1 MQTLL
6 RSEPLMKI
14 LKIFGL
20 VVGVHV
26 VAFMF
31 VFAIP
36 GCRSTSRHSPPP
48 SEATQADRA
57 QVHGAAPTPI
67 ADSSNLNAPLVSDS
81 SSQTSPIAAPAA
93 GAGTAPAFNFPLD
106 SSGSP
111 IVRSNPTRP
120 GSPEAMNLSVPAAP
134 TTTPATTYIV
144 VSGDSLWKIAKKH
157 GLSGKEV
164 AAANNLRSDSP
175 LREGQKLI
183 IPGKAIPNSSASA
196 VPTTNPA
203 DTLTYRVKSGETLAV
218 IARHSGTTTAAIKSL
233 NHLKSDNVHTGQELI
248 LPAGG
253 MATSALASTPAEDS
267 SAHGKNGGLHH
278 TVKAGETL
286 GQIAK
291 HYGVSRRELAVANNI
306 ADPLKLRAGQDL
318 VIPGKSANATTGS
331 TKGAS
336 GAVSGSSAASANE
349 SSASAS
355 APAAANNSSSPIESP
370 IAPGPAATTASPETS
385 PIAPANPPVIQVQD
399 SSNPVSSK

>member
-1 MQTLL
+1 
-6 RSEPLMKI
+6 MKI

-26 VAFMF
+26 IAFMF

-48 SEATQADRA
+48 PEAAQAERA
-57 QVHGAAPTPI
+57 QAHAAAAPRSINDGSNQNGPLV
-67 ADSSNLNAPLVSDS
+67 ADSISAPIV
-81 SSQTSPIAAPAA
+81 SPISGNSSALNLSTDAS
-93 GAGTAPAFNFPLD
+93 GA
-106 SSGSP
+106 P

-120 GSPEAMNLSVPAAP
+120 GSPEAIGFTAP
-134 TTTPATTYIV
+134 QAPLTTPATTYVV

-157 GLSGKEV
+157 GLSSKEI
-164 AAANNLRSDSP
+164 AAANNLRADAP

-183 IPGKAIPNSSASA
+183 IPGKVIPHSTASA
-196 VPTTNPA
+196 LPTNNPA
-203 DTLTYRVKSGETLAV
+203 ETLTYRVKSGETLAV

-233 NHLKSDNVHTGQELI
+233 NHLKSDNVHTGQELV

-253 MATSALASTPAEDS
+253 ASATTLASTEDTGG
-267 SAHGKNGGLHH
+267 HGKNAGSLHH

-286 GQIAK
+286 GLIAK

-318 VIPGKSANATTGS
+318 VIPGKSGS
-331 TKGAS
+331 GAKGAVA
-336 GAVSGSSAASANE
+336 GATVNNPPPSESAT
-349 SSASAS
+349 AS
-355 APAAANNSSSPIESP
+355 APAPVSNTSSPIESP
-370 IAPGPAATTASPETS
+370 IAPATNSPTVSPETS

-399 SSNPVSSK
+399 SNNPVSSK

>member
-1 MQTLL
+1 
-6 RSEPLMKI
+6 MKI

-26 VAFMF
+26 IAFMF

-57 QVHGAAPTPI
+57 QVRAAKASPI
-67 ADSSNLNAPLVSDS
+67 TDGTNTPLVANSVTSETSPVASPVSGNSSSLNFSSDS
-81 SSQTSPIAAPAA
+81 A
-93 GAGTAPAFNFPLD
+93 GFP
-106 SSGSP
+106 
-111 IVRSNPTRP
+111 VVHSNPTRP
-120 GSPEAMNLSVPAAP
+120 GSAEAASLITPPAP
-134 TTTPATTYIV
+134 TTTPATTYVV

-157 GLSGKEV
+157 GMSSKEI
-164 AAANNLRSDSP
+164 AAANNLRTDAP

-183 IPGKAIPNSSASA
+183 IPGKAIPHSTASA
-196 VPTTNPA
+196 LPTSNPA
-203 DTLTYRVKSGETLAV
+203 ETLTYRVKSGETLAV

-233 NHLKSDNVHTGQELI
+233 NHLKSDNVHVGQELV

-253 MATSALASTPAEDS
+253 SAATTLAATEDTS
-267 SAHGKNGGLHH
+267 GHGKNAGSLHH

-318 VIPGKSANATTGS
+318 VIPGKAGNGPAAKNGATAAAN
-331 TKGAS
+331 
-336 GAVSGSSAASANE
+336 
-349 SSASAS
+349 S
-355 APAAANNSSSPIESP
+355 APAETSPVSNNAPAPANNNFSPVESP
-370 IAPGPAATTASPETS
+370 IAPATSSGQTVSPETS
-385 PIAPANPPVIQVQD
+385 PIAPATPPVIQVQD
-399 SSNPVSSK
+399 SNNPVSSK